1 MVYYVH
7 LLKGLFSPNVFFYQ
21 IGKAEEIRGLWKKA
35 ALLTL
40 FSVIFFS
47 ISSYFGLGMDFL
59 TKEITEI
66 GQQELEAKKFLVASG
81 QVIWGIAYALFVLFG
96 VSIIFWATLDME
108 YVKIVA
114 IQLFVLSILLAEK
127 LLLLP
132 LNVWLGIGPEASP
145 FSLGVIT
152 RYVTSNIILINF
164 FSHISI
170 FKIGAMFFQY
180 KGLKRLSERN
190 PKVVFLIVVAVNI
203 FFWLASA
210 LLSYLKIEK
219 LI

>member
-40 FSVIFFS
+40 FSVLFFS
-47 ISSYFGLGMDFL
+47 LSSYFGLGMDFL